1 MQPLPTDD
9 FAGELP
15 SGAPAHPVASFF
27 HVFFKVGWGHGLG
40 RGCGTHPPAS
50 CAGRRQGN
58 KSASGCLESAQPSPH
73 PLPLLASTPQAA
85 ALVVYLFSG
94 WFIGNFVLTFVILI
108 LLLAFDFWTVKVRH
122 LVL

>member
-1 MQPLPTDD
+1 MGWVGGVGPTHQHRVLGAVKETNQP
-9 FAGELP
+9 AVAW
-15 SGAPAHPVASFF
+15 SRHNHP
-27 HVFFKVGWGHGLG
+27 
-40 RGCGTHPPAS
+40 
-50 CAGRRQGN
+50 
-58 KSASGCLESAQPSPH
+58 PH

-108 LLLAFDFWTVKVRH
+108 LLLAFDFWTVKVRQ